1 MDENI
6 KLLNKVN
13 IIDWATIQ
21 KAEQTIADT
30 LEEFQISVDAFMET
44 IKNDMGRWKS
54 QNASLIAKHEADRV
68 LIKSLY

>member
-13 IIDWATIQ
+13 VIDWATIQ

-44 IKNDMGRWKS
+44 INNDMSRWKN
-54 QNASLIAKHEADRV
+54 QNASLVAKHEADRV
-68 LIKSLY
+68 LIKSFY